1 MLACT
6 YGNVIFWC
14 CNTRT
19 DEHADGQTDG
29 RTDRQIDRHRKTD
42 RKKGRLTGSGRGGL
56 TNKQTKKADGKDG
69 QTVSQSISKSV
80 SPSLCLSVC
89 LSVSHP
95 HSAGWHKGPQRG
107 SSIVTGLLRPSRF
120 CCNIDDG
127 QTDWFLS
134 TCLKSFSRSWLC
146 NNLWATSWYVMT
158 TFENLV
164 KFFSR

>member
-1 MLACT
+1 MVTWYSGAVT
-6 YGNVIFWC
+6 
-14 CNTRT
+14 
-19 DEHADGQTDG
+19 HGQTSMQTDRRMDG
-29 RTDRQIDRHRKTD
+29 RTDRLTDIERQTERRADWLAVEEVDLRTNRQKKLTVKMDRQ
-42 RKKGRLTGSGRGGL
+42 SV
-56 TNKQTKKADGKDG
+56 NQS
-69 QTVSQSISKSV
+69 VSQSVRLSV
-80 SPSLCLSVC
+80 CLSVC
-89 LSVSHP
+89 LSGSHP